1 VARSAILLQKH
12 ETSRARLRA
21 ILKYILIMAAIRVLL
36 QIATT
41 QPERNVQE
49 VREYDLSLDVDYNGL
64 KYSGKVTVDLES
76 IGDVSLNAVGQQING
91 VTSGIKRVP
100 FKHDGKVL
108 AIQTGKFSGPLE
120 IEFNTKI
127 SDNFTGFYK
136 ASYGDGYILSTHL
149 EAVQARKVFPC
160 LDHPAYKATFR
171 VKVRTDANLSV
182 ISNMPIESETTEDGK
197 KTTTFQKTPKMS
209 TYLLYLGVGK
219 FFQEKGRHGETELY
233 AAYAD
238 RPTGRI
244 NTGFSFEATQKVL
257 DYYESY
263 FGIPFQLPKLHNVA
277 VPEFAYG
284 AMENWGAIT
293 YREILLHVDKD
304 TSIRAKKSVAH
315 VIAHEIAHMWFGDL
329 VTMKWWDDLW
339 LNESFATFMDYKS
352 TDRAYPD
359 WKVWQ
364 DFVRTSTSGA
374 MGRDSLTKTHPI
386 MANVHDPEEIEE
398 LFDEIS
404 YGKGA
409 SILRMIEAYIGS
421 ENFKRGVA
429 QYLQKFRY
437 SNASGHDLWSNLQEA
452 SGTDV
457 SRIMEGWISQEGFP
471 VVKVSLTGNKLV
483 LEQERFLLTGGTSK
497 QIWPI
502 PVTMSVDGKT
512 QSLLL
517 DKKKSEI
524 NLATTP
530 RSIKLNVDQTGF
542 YIVQYDGK
550 ALHDLVWKGRLSPFD
565 RWGLI
570 NDAKAFLLS
579 GRMPF
584 KEYLNLVEKY
594 QNEEEYLPAIELSDQ
609 LSFLYQIA
617 PSKLAETSRRFHSAG
632 LKIFETKKDDNSTT
646 LKGVIAARL
655 TLLDDA
661 YAKSAGSKFKDL
673 ASVEPDMK
681 RSVVMGYARS
691 SNDYDG
697 LISRY
702 TKSATDEERLRFLE
716 GLVSFKNS
724 ELISKTLDFALSGKV
739 KRQDVRNVILYATS
753 NPDGRTVVW
762 QWFKKNMTKLEAM
775 YAGTAQ
781 FSIILREYFSI
792 IGVSLAAEVEK
803 FLNEHKVIG
812 ADIALERLRVYDQ
825 LAKKILAG
833 S

>member
-1 VARSAILLQKH
+1 MQVATI
-12 ETSRARLRA
+12 
-21 ILKYILIMAAIRVLL
+21 
-36 QIATT
+36 
-41 QPERNVQE
+41 QPEKNVQH
-49 VREYDLSLDVDYNGL
+49 VREYDLLLDVDFAGL

-76 IGDVSLNAVGQQING
+76 LGDISLNAVGQEIDSVKSRG
-91 VTSGIKRVP
+91 SKVP
-100 FKHDGKVL
+100 FKHAGKIL
-108 AIQTGKFSGPLE
+108 EIQTGKFSGPLE
-120 IEFNTKI
+120 IEFNSKV

-136 ASYGDGYILSTHL
+136 ASYGEGYILTTHL

-160 LDHPAYKATFR
+160 LDHPAFKAVF
-171 VKVRTDANLSV
+171 KVSIQTDANLSV
-182 ISNMPIESETTEDGK
+182 ISNMPIESETKEGDK
-197 KTTTFQKTPKMS
+197 KTVAFKKTPKMS
-209 TYLLYLGVGK
+209 TYLLYLGIGK
-219 FFQEKGRHGETELY
+219 FVQEKGRHGATELF

-238 RPTGRI
+238 RPTAKI
-244 NTGFSFEATQKVL
+244 NTGFSFEATNRVL

-304 TSIRAKKSVAH
+304 TSVRAKKSVAH

-352 TDRAYPD
+352 TNQAYPE

-386 MANVHDPEEIEE
+386 MAKVHDPEEIEE

-421 ENFKRGVA
+421 ENFKKGVA

-437 SNASGHDLWSNLQEA
+437 SNASGQDLWSSLQET

-471 VVKVSLTGNKLV
+471 VVKASLTGNKLV

-502 PVTMSVDGKT
+502 PVTMNVDGKT
-512 QSLLL
+512 QLLLL
-517 DKKKSEI
+517 DRKKFEV
-524 NLATTP
+524 NLPTTP
-530 RSIKLNVDQTGF
+530 KSLKINVDQTGF
-542 YIVQYDGK
+542 YVVQYDGK
-550 ALHDLVWKGRLSPFD
+550 ALQDLVWKGRLSPFD

-584 KEYLNLVEKY
+584 KEYLNLVEKH

-609 LSFLYQIA
+609 LSFLYQMA
-617 PSKLAETSRRFHSAG
+617 PSKLAGTSRKFHSAG

-673 ASVEPDMK
+673 GSVEPDMK

-702 TKSATDEERLRFLE
+702 TKSTTDEERLRFLE
-716 GLVSFKNS
+716 GLVSFKNP
-724 ELISKTLDFALSGKV
+724 ELIAKTLDFALSGKV

-792 IGVSLAAEVEK
+792 IGVGLAAEVEK
-803 FLNEHKVIG
+803 FFSEHKIIG

-825 LAKKILAG
+825 LAKRINAT

>member
-1 VARSAILLQKH
+1 
-12 ETSRARLRA
+12 
-21 ILKYILIMAAIRVLL
+21 L

-41 QPERNVQE
+41 QPEKNVQE
-49 VREYDLSLDVDYNGL
+49 VREYDLFLDVDYTGL

-91 VTSGIKRVP
+91 VTSGSRKVP

-120 IEFNTKI
+120 IEFNSKI

-160 LDHPAYKATFR
+160 LDHPAYKAAFR
-171 VKVRTDANLSV
+171 VKVRTDANLLV
-182 ISNMPIESETTEDGK
+182 ISNMPIESETTEAGK
-197 KTTTFQKTPKMS
+197 KTVTFQKTPKMS

-219 FFQEKGRHGETELY
+219 FVQEKGRHGKTELY

-238 RPTGRI
+238 RPTGKI
-244 NTGFSFEATQKVL
+244 NTGFSFEATKKVL

-437 SNASGHDLWSNLQEA
+437 SNASGHDLWSSLQEA

-471 VVKVSLTGNKLV
+471 VVKVSLTGTKLV

-502 PVTMSVDGKT
+502 PVTMNVDGKT

-517 DKKKSEI
+517 DKKKAEV
-524 NLATTP
+524 NLKATP
-530 RSIKLNVDQTGF
+530 RSLKVNVDQTGF
-542 YIVQYDGK
+542 YVVQYDGK
-550 ALHDLVWKGRLSPFD
+550 ELQDLVWKGRLSPFD
-565 RWGLI
+565 RWGMI
-570 NDAKAFLLS
+570 NDAKAFILS

-632 LKIFETKKDDNSTT
+632 LRIFETKKDDNSIT

-702 TKSATDEERLRFLE
+702 TKSTTDEERLRFLE
-716 GLVSFKNS
+716 GLVSFKNP
-724 ELISKTLDFALSGKV
+724 ELIAKTLDFAFSGKV

-792 IGVSLAAEVEK
+792 IGVGLAAEVEK
-803 FLNEHKVIG
+803 FFSEHKVIG

>member
-1 VARSAILLQKH
+1 MQL
-12 ETSRARLRA
+12 
-21 ILKYILIMAAIRVLL
+21 
-36 QIATT
+36 ATT
-41 QPERNVQE
+41 QPEKNVLE
-49 VREYDLSLDVDYNGL
+49 VREYDLFLDVDFSGL

-76 IGDVSLNAVGQQING
+76 VGDVSLDAVGQQINTVKSRG
-91 VTSGIKRVP
+91 NRVP
-100 FKHDGKVL
+100 FKHSGKVL
-108 AIQTGKFSGPLE
+108 EIQTGKFSGPLE
-120 IEFNTKI
+120 IEFSGKV

-149 EAVQARKVFPC
+149 EAVQARKVLPC
-160 LDHPAYKATFR
+160 VDHPAFKAVF
-171 VKVRTDANLSV
+171 KVSIRTDADLSV
-182 ISNMPIESETTEDGK
+182 ISNMPVEFETKEGSK
-197 KTTTFQKTPKMS
+197 KTVTFKKTPKMS

-219 FFQEKGRHGETELY
+219 FVQEKGRHGGTDLY

-238 RPTGRI
+238 RPTGKI
-244 NTGFSFEATQKVL
+244 DTGFSFDATQKVL

-304 TSIRAKKSVAH
+304 TSVRAKKSVAH
-315 VIAHEIAHMWFGDL
+315 VIAHEVAHMWFGDL

-352 TDRAYPD
+352 TDRVYPE

-374 MGRDSLTKTHPI
+374 MGRDALTKTHPI
-386 MANVHDPEEIEE
+386 MAKVHDPEEIEE

-421 ENFKRGVA
+421 ENFKKGVA

-452 SGTDV
+452 SGTEV
-457 SRIMEGWISQEGFP
+457 SRIMEGWIGQEGFP
-471 VVKVSLTGNKLV
+471 VVKVSLAGTKLV
-483 LEQERFLLTGGTSK
+483 LEQERFLLTGGSSK
-497 QIWPI
+497 QTWPI
-502 PVTMSVDGKT
+502 PVTMNVDGKT

-517 DKKKSEI
+517 DKKKDEV
-524 NLATTP
+524 NLRTTP
-530 RSIKLNVDQTGF
+530 RSLKVNVDQTGF
-542 YIVQYDGK
+542 YVVQYDGK
-550 ALHDLVWKGRLSPFD
+550 DLQGLVWKGRLSPFD

-584 KEYLNLVEKY
+584 KEYLNLIERY
-594 QNEEEYLPAIELSDQ
+594 ENEEEYLPAIEVSDQ
-609 LSFLYQIA
+609 LSFLFQIA
-617 PSKLAETSRRFHSAG
+617 PSKLVETSRKFHSAG
-632 LKIFETKKDDNSTT
+632 LKTFETKKDDNSAT
-646 LKGVIAARL
+646 LRGIIAARL

-661 YAKSAGSKFKDL
+661 YAKVAGSKFKDL
-673 ASVEPDMK
+673 AIVEPDMK

-697 LISRY
+697 LIGRY
-702 TKSATDEERLRFLE
+702 LKSTTDEERLRFLE
-716 GLVSFKNS
+716 GLASFKNS
-724 ELISKTLDFALSGKV
+724 ELIAKTLDFALSGKV
-739 KRQDVRNVILYATS
+739 KRQDVRNVILYATA
-753 NPDGRTVVW
+753 NPDARTAVW
-762 QWFKKNMTKLEAM
+762 QWFKKNMTKLEEM
-775 YAGTAQ
+775 YSGTAQ
-781 FSIILREYFSI
+781 FSIILREYLSI
-792 IGVSLAAEVEK
+792 FGVGLAVEVEK
-803 FLNEHKVIG
+803 FFGERKVIG
-812 ADIALERLRVYDQ
+812 ADIALERLRIYDQ
-825 LAKKILAG
+825 LAKKITATA
-833 S
+833 

>member
-1 VARSAILLQKH
+1 
-12 ETSRARLRA
+12 
-21 ILKYILIMAAIRVLL
+21 M

-41 QPERNVQE
+41 QPEKNVQE
-49 VREYDLSLDVDYNGL
+49 VRKYDLFLDVDYTGL

-76 IGDVSLNAVGQQING
+76 IGDVSLNAVGQQINN
-91 VTSGIKRVP
+91 VTSGSRKVP

-120 IEFNTKI
+120 IEFSSKI

-160 LDHPAYKATFR
+160 LDHPAYKAAFR

-182 ISNMPIESETTEDGK
+182 ISNMPIESETTEAGK
-197 KTTTFQKTPKMS
+197 KTVTFQKTPKMS

-219 FFQEKGRHGETELY
+219 FVQEKGRHGKTELY

-238 RPTGRI
+238 RPTGKI

-263 FGIPFQLPKLHNVA
+263 FDIPFQLPKLHNVA

-352 TDRAYPD
+352 TDWAYPD

-452 SGTDV
+452 SGTDI

-497 QIWPI
+497 QLWPI
-502 PVTMSVDGKT
+502 PVTMNVDGKT

-716 GLVSFKNS
+716 GLVSFKNP
-724 ELISKTLDFALSGKV
+724 ELIAKTLDFALSGKV
-739 KRQDVRNVILYATS
+739 KRQDLRNVILYATS
-753 NPDGRTVVW
+753 NPDGRTALW

-792 IGVSLAAEVEK
+792 LGVGLAAEVEK
-803 FLNEHKVIG
+803 FFSEHKVIG